1 MRTAAAMTA
10 LVVIAKAPLAGRSKT
25 RLTPPLSH
33 EQAAA
38 LAEASLRDTLAAVC
52 ATPARRRV
60 LVLDGEPGS
69 WLPSGV
75 ELLAQRG
82 AGLDERLANAFEDL
96 GGPALIVGMDTP
108 QLTPSLLELGLARL
122 RHASAVLG
130 PAADGGY
137 WAIGLQRADP
147 RALLDVP
154 MSTAHT
160 ALAQRRRLR
169 ELGLR
174 VEELPQL
181 RDVDTYGDAVSV
193 AALAPATRFAA
204 ALTRV
209 QPPQMPSALLTA

>member
-1 MRTAAAMTA
+1 
-10 LVVIAKAPLAGRSKT
+10 
-25 RLTPPLSH
+25 
-33 EQAAA
+33 
-38 LAEASLRDTLAAVC
+38 
-52 ATPARRRV
+52 
-60 LVLDGEPGS
+60 
-69 WLPSGV
+69 
-75 ELLAQRG
+75 
-82 AGLDERLANAFEDL
+82 
-96 GGPALIVGMDTP
+96 MDTP